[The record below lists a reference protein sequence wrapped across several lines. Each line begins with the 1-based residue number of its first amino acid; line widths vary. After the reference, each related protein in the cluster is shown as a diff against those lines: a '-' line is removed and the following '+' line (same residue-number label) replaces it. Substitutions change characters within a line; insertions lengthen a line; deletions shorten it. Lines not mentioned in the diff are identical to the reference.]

1 MEIWIIGGLFVLLMF
16 VVSTKIKKAA
26 AAAYEREEVVRPTY
40 SIVKP
45 QGIIIPAAEISDTG
59 FEGVSKDFGDNE
71 TTESLRKLT
80 VSLKQIESLNTD
92 SQPHSQSTAVPSISE
107 EVIDHVTTKIVTMTL
122 SVVSGLSWQ
131 LRIVV
136 PELHWD
142 EMSPKVSELTGS
154 FRIKQ

>member
-26 AAAYEREEVVRPTY
+26 AAAHEREEVVRPTY

-80 VSLKQIESLNTD
+80 VSLKQLESLNTD
-92 SQPHSQSTAVPSISE
+92 VPHSQSTAVPSMSE
-107 EVIDHVTTKIVTMTL
+107 EVIDHVNTKIVTMTL

>member
-1 MEIWIIGGLFVLLMF
+1 MF

-92 SQPHSQSTAVPSISE
+92 LPHSQSTAVPSMSE
-107 EVIDHVTTKIVTMTL
+107 EVIDHVNTKIVTMTF

>member
-59 FEGVSKDFGDNE
+59 FEGVSKDFGDSE

-80 VSLKQIESLNTD
+80 VSLKQLESPNTD
-92 SQPHSQSTAVPSISE
+92 VPRSQSTAVPSMSE
-107 EVIDHVTTKIVTMTL
+107 EVIDHVNTKIVTMTL

>member
-92 SQPHSQSTAVPSISE
+92 LPHSQSTAAPSMSE
-107 EVIDHVTTKIVTMTL
+107 EVIDHVNTKIVTMTL

>member
-59 FEGVSKDFGDNE
+59 FEGVSKDFGDSE

-80 VSLKQIESLNTD
+80 VSLKQLESPNTD
-92 SQPHSQSTAVPSISE
+92 VPHSQSTAVPSMSE
-107 EVIDHVTTKIVTMTL
+107 EVIDHVNTKIVTMTL